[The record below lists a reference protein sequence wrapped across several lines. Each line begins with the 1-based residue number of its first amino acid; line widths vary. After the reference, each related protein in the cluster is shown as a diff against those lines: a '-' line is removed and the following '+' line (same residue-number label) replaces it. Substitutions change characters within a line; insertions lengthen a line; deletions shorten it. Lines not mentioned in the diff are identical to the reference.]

1 MALVMYDLDGTL
13 LDTADEIAQAV
24 NLTLNEFGLE
34 SVSVDQVRNWI
45 GHGTGW
51 LMKRAWE
58 EQKGSADAVSDADW
72 DKVMK
77 RFVHHYEATAGTT
90 STPFPHVLET
100 LRKASDYGVKQA
112 VVTNKERRF
121 ADRILEKHGLTD
133 QFDLVICGDSLSVK
147 KPNPA
152 VITHCLNTLGATQ
165 GESLFIGDSEID
177 GKKTEQN
184 LPLALQNIQIL
195 ELIKEKTAG
204 NLNEQETDL
213 INQVLVDLKS
223 KYANA

>member
-24 NLTLNEFGLE
+24 NLTLNDFGLE

-51 LMKRAWE
+51 LMKRAWD
-58 EQKGSADAVSDADW
+58 EQKGSADGVNDSVSDADW
-72 DKVMK
+72 EKVMK
-77 RFVHHYEATAGTT
+77 RFVHHYESTAGTT

-100 LRKASDYGVKQA
+100 LRKARDYGVKQA

-133 QFDLVICGDSLSVK
+133 QFDLIVCGDSLSVK
-147 KPNPA
+147 KPNPGM
-152 VITHCLNTLGATQ
+152 INHCLTTLGVTQ

-177 GKKTEQN
+177 VSTAKAAGVMCWAVPYGYN
-184 LPLALQNIQIL
+184 LGRPIADAMPDRIVPDIREVPNFFRHL
-195 ELIKEKTAG
+195 
-204 NLNEQETDL
+204 
-213 INQVLVDLKS
+213 
-223 KYANA
+223 

>member
-13 LDTADEIAQAV
+13 LDTADEIAQPV

-58 EQKGSADAVSDADW
+58 EQKGSADAVKDTVSDADW

-100 LRKASDYGVKQA
+100 LRKARDYGVKQA

-177 GKKTEQN
+177 VSTAKAAGVMCWAVPYGYN
-184 LPLALQNIQIL
+184 LGRPISEAMPDRIVPDIREVPNFFRHL
-195 ELIKEKTAG
+195 
-204 NLNEQETDL
+204 
-213 INQVLVDLKS
+213 
-223 KYANA
+223 

>member
-1 MALVMYDLDGTL
+1 MYDLDGTL

-100 LRKASDYGVKQA
+100 LRKARDYGVKQA

-133 QFDLVICGDSLSVK
+133 QFDLIVCGDSLSVK

-177 GKKTEQN
+177 VSTAKAAGVMCWAVPYGYN
-184 LPLALQNIQIL
+184 LGRPISEAMPDRIVPDIREVPNFFRHL
-195 ELIKEKTAG
+195 
-204 NLNEQETDL
+204 
-213 INQVLVDLKS
+213 
-223 KYANA
+223 